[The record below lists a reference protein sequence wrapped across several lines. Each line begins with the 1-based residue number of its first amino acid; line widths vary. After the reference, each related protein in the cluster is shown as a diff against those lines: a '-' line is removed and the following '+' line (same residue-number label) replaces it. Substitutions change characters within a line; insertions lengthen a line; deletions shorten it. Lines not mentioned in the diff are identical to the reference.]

1 MALNRDQLQ
10 LIDWYLQGYHQ
21 IAIGHGLSVEI
32 MAEWLQDRGYYESE
46 RGSELADRM
55 LRELRAK
62 TSNYEIYYLGSI
74 QLAV

>member
-32 MAEWLQDRGYYESE
+32 MAEWLQDY
-46 RGSELADRM
+46 
-55 LRELRAK
+55 
-62 TSNYEIYYLGSI
+62 
-74 QLAV
+74 